1 MSSLE
6 YYPPFS
12 PKYSHDQ
19 YIKLENLQIVSPS
32 EDVKIINVL
41 GHYSR
46 EYGISRIVNS
56 DFSRKKKGLN
66 LKEPKNL
73 SIVVLLNSVTLSVNK
88 EGHL

>member
-1 MSSLE
+1 M
-6 YYPPFS
+6 
-12 PKYSHDQ
+12 
-19 YIKLENLQIVSPS
+19 SPS

-46 EYGISRIVNS
+46 EYGISRIVIS

-66 LKEPKNL
+66 LKGPKNL

>member
-1 MSSLE
+1 M
-6 YYPPFS
+6 
-12 PKYSHDQ
+12 
-19 YIKLENLQIVSPS
+19 SPS

-46 EYGISRIVNS
+46 KYDISRIVNS

-66 LKEPKNL
+66 LKGPKNL